1 MSKSK
6 KVSDIALKAKQKAD
20 RKLEGEAYKEY
31 KKVAKELDKATKRF
45 GKENPGKTKPTKELQ
60 KKYDDMFM
68 ARDRYETK
76 KIDREVKEM
85 AKPSEV
91 KLYKSKTLKTKRA
104 EAKAKEKK
112 ALRKKDPAFKKAKRD
127 LVKMGVAATGI
138 TGAAAGVG
146 KLVEDALT
154 KKPVKKAGGGIA
166 KGARSGKKITEAIE
180 RRAKEKKS
188 REGKRSKLVDKMLE
202 KDLRLGLGAGTLL
215 AGTAIVGSKKEKER
229 LKKEE
234 ERIKKFR
241 EKNSKPKNK
250 TPVKK
255 ARGGMVTK
263 WENKWG

>member
-1 MSKSK
+1 MPNFIKLAAKFKSDLKQQYKDSMSYPDAAEIADLKRRGGDHPREAANNAFSYIEKSK
-6 KVSDIALKAKQKAD
+6 NSTQAKNRAEEMFGDFDIDGAI
-20 RKLEGEAYKEY
+20 EEAGGF
-31 KKVAKELDKATKRF
+31 DKAF
-45 GKENPGKTKPTKELQ
+45 KT
-60 KKYDDMFM
+60 
-68 ARDRYETK
+68 
-76 KIDREVKEM
+76 I
-85 AKPSEV
+85 
-91 KLYKSKTLKTKRA
+91 
-104 EAKAKEKK
+104 
-112 ALRKKDPAFKKAKRD
+112 
-127 LVKMGVAATGI
+127 
-138 TGAAAGVG
+138 
-146 KLVEDALT
+146 
-154 KKPVKKAGGGIA
+154 KPVKKAGGGIA

-241 EKNSKPKNK
+241 EKNSKPKGK
-250 TPVKK
+250 APVKK